1 MKLLIQSDDYGLTR
15 SVSQGIIHGIR
26 HGILRNTGM
35 FVNMPWT
42 EECFQLIEPYLDR
55 ISLGIDLNVTT
66 GHPIARKHE
75 IPNLL
80 TEQGKFYS
88 SSERKLLLSTEHTV
102 EQRFY
107 EEFYKE
113 FDAQI
118 QKFIQLTGKKPDY
131 IHPHAFITREIIQVQ
146 RDLAKKYGVVY
157 SLDMLKR
164 IEGKNAFEMQ
174 STWYIKPATYA
185 NQLKSSLKE
194 YILMNED
201 QLLKKEYCILIGHM
215 GYVDKDLMDL
225 STFNLYRINDLEAIT
240 SQEVIQWVRANN
252 VDIITY
258 SDLQIM
264 D

>member
-15 SVSQGIIHGIR
+15 AVSQGIIHGIR

-55 ISLGIDLNVTT
+55 ISLGIDLNVTS
-66 GHPIARKHE
+66 GYPIARKEE

-80 TEQGKFYS
+80 TKHGEFYS
-88 SSERKLLLSTEHTV
+88 SSERKRFLIDNDTV
-102 EQRFY
+102 ELRYY

-131 IHPHAFITREIIQVQ
+131 IHPHAFMTSEIIQVQ
-146 RDLAKKYGVVY
+146 KDLAKKYGVVY
-157 SLDMLKR
+157 TLDMLKQ
-164 IEGKNAFEMQ
+164 IEAKNAVEML
-174 STWYIKPATYA
+174 STWYIKPASYT

-194 YILMNED
+194 YILKNED
-201 QLLKKEYCILIGHM
+201 ELLKKEYCILIGHM

-225 STFNLYRINDLEAIT
+225 SSFNLYRINDLEAVT
-240 SQEVIQWVRANN
+240 SKEIKQWVQTNN
-252 VDIITY
+252 VDVITY
-258 SDLQIM
+258 RDLPII

>member
-15 SVSQGIIHGIR
+15 AVSQGIIHGIR

-55 ISLGIDLNVTT
+55 ISLGIDLNVTS
-66 GHPIARKHE
+66 GYPIARKEE

-80 TEQGKFYS
+80 TKHGEFYS
-88 SSERKLLLSTEHTV
+88 SSERKRFLIDNDTV
-102 EQRFY
+102 ELRYY

-131 IHPHAFITREIIQVQ
+131 IHPHAFMTSEIIKV
-146 RDLAKKYGVVY
+146 K
-157 SLDMLKR
+157 
-164 IEGKNAFEMQ
+164 
-174 STWYIKPATYA
+174 ST
-185 NQLKSSLKE
+185 LKE
-194 YILMNED
+194 YILKNED
-201 QLLKKEYCILIGHM
+201 ELLKKEYCILIGHM

-225 STFNLYRINDLEAIT
+225 SSFNLYRINDLEAVT
-240 SQEVIQWVRANN
+240 SKEIKQWVQTNN
-252 VDIITY
+252 VDVITY
-258 SDLQIM
+258 RDLPIM